1 MNNFRV
7 HYSGTTFASE
17 DSIEEAKKR
26 VHDRMISLGKIF
38 DIQAIP
44 LHPDDKEFKE
54 GNYMVSFEGEIKV
67 QAETKKKAES
77 QAYDRLSNLGQ
88 ITVSVFKE

>member
-7 HYSGTTFASE
+7 HYSGTSFASGSSVE
-17 DSIEEAKKR
+17 DVKKK
-26 VHDRMISLGKIF
+26 VHDRMASVGKIF

-44 LHPDDKEFKE
+44 LRPDEKFKE
-54 GNYMVSFEGEIKV
+54 ENYMVSFEGEIIV
-67 QAETKKKAES
+67 QAETKKKAEN

-88 ITVSVFKE
+88 ITISVFKE